1 MRRTNSCNPGPSR
14 WTNRTKESAEIAYL
28 IDDDVAVRE
37 ALTGFLQASGVEV
50 VSFGSAADYLQH
62 ERTDAGACLILD
74 LRLPDISGLELQRKL
89 IGGWGP
95 PIIFISGRG
104 DIRSTVQAMKA
115 GAMEFLTKPINPDA
129 LVATVTAAFERDRL
143 NREKR
148 ADIAALQERFSL
160 LSPREREVL
169 PLVVRGLLNK
179 QSAAAL
185 GITEVTLQIHRSR
198 IMQKML
204 ADSLADLVRMA
215 EKLGTTGCDNTS
227 LR

>member
-1 MRRTNSCNPGPSR
+1 MCFYYRVSIDGPDKASPTSPELPPLGPEFPCHTGNSDAYARPGR
-14 WTNRTKESAEIAYL
+14 
-28 IDDDVAVRE
+28 V
-37 ALTGFLQASGVEV
+37 
-50 VSFGSAADYLQH
+50 
-62 ERTDAGACLILD
+62 
-74 LRLPDISGLELQRKL
+74 
-89 IGGWGP
+89 
-95 PIIFISGRG
+95 
-104 DIRSTVQAMKA
+104 KA

-129 LVATVTAAFERDRL
+129 LVATVTAAFERDGL

-148 ADIAALQERFSL
+148 ADIAAPQERFSL

-215 EKLGTTGCDNTS
+215 EKLRTTGCDNTS
-227 LR
+227 SR